1 MHGLVLLRLYTLDSR
16 KSQTCDL
23 VADKG
28 RHVVRGTR
36 GRSGV
41 EAANSACGTYARCAR
56 APRHVRAPP
65 LGVRDSSPIGRARG
79 RLASRMTDPT
89 APRLPSINACVR
101 APTNPT
107 RNITRVYIMYLLSY
121 FVHTRVWYTVYI
133 G

>member
-56 APRHVRAPP
+56 ARRDTYVRPLSAYVILPPSDAPEAAWRH
-65 LGVRDSSPIGRARG
+65 G
-79 RLASRMTDPT
+79 
-89 APRLPSINACVR
+89 
-101 APTNPT
+101 
-107 RNITRVYIMYLLSY
+107 
-121 FVHTRVWYTVYI
+121 
-133 G
+133 